1 MEEKLFINK
10 SKKISGQKD
19 ILIAKEPKYDLL
31 SINVLL
37 EKLDYYL
44 HHYNEKKLEIQMK
57 TFLKKEV

>member
-10 SKKISGQKD
+10 SKNKLQKD